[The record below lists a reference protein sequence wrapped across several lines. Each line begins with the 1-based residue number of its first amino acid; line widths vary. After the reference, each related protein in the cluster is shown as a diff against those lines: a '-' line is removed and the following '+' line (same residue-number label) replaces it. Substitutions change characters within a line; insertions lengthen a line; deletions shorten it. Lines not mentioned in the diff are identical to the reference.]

1 MSHLVMLLWKNQMV
15 QNCRALKYVFISQR
29 NLPYICSLYHRK
41 YVTARQPSISKPFYL
56 KDQKK
61 MMVKNFGDDLLEKNV
76 RDVKHKIIFNS
87 HIKFGLDI
95 PKSYGSKKK
104 FIDSKFSDGKM
115 YNEITES
122 RTVPISLKFLE
133 KTHAPQQ
140 ENIVENNHSETNN
153 IVLTNRPVEGEDN
166 RSKEDT
172 SNSTVF
178 PYQLSTATDFVS
190 EDKLDPESLEEE
202 GDFYDEQDGL
212 NVKNWMQDYEVY
224 DDSHDNNHGIDPSYF
239 EYGTA
244 DPTIKAS
251 SVPCGGC
258 GAHLHCQDLSIPG
271 YLPREI
277 FHPCSEPDLRGLICQ
292 RCHLMKNYNM
302 ALNVNVKPED
312 YPKIL
317 EPLKAKKALVI
328 LMVDMTDFPC
338 SIWPGILDVIGVKRP
353 IFVVG
358 NKIDAI
364 PSDRRG
370 WLKHAEQALRD
381 ALPAKA
387 NVKDVTFISAKTGY
401 GVEELIT
408 KIFKIWQLRGDVYLV
423 GCTNVGK
430 STLFNAFLQ
439 SDMCKAKASDLVRR
453 ATTSPWPGTTL
464 NLLKFPIMRPNP
476 HQMHVRNLRLRKLAK
491 LVKQEN
497 DLYEIQKRAYKWKD
511 IQIKS
516 LVGHIGRSFTP
527 EKPAKDENDLSVEKI
542 NHNRLVSRDFLDEK
556 SNLFALGKW
565 CYDTPG
571 TVQPDQVIHLLT
583 TEELVLTLPKSVIC
597 PRVFNI
603 RPGQTLFIAGLGRVD
618 FVESTENLSLR
629 FAVMAS
635 IELPIT
641 VCYTQHAE
649 EIYNSLLGT
658 QAFRVPCGSSERLK
672 QWPALEGREISLMAR
687 EEPNSI
693 SADLVLSSAGWVGVN
708 MTPGQM
714 AKFHCWT
721 PEGRG
726 IYVRSTPLQKY
737 IHLLRGNKPRDCI
750 MYDMPELHEDDEEE

>member
-1 MSHLVMLLWKNQMV
+1 MYD
-15 QNCRALKYVFISQR
+15 AI
-29 NLPYICSLYHRK
+29 
-41 YVTARQPSISKPFYL
+41 T
-56 KDQKK
+56 D
-61 MMVKNFGDDLLEKNV
+61 EK
-76 RDVKHKIIFNS
+76 
-87 HIKFGLDI
+87 
-95 PKSYGSKKK
+95 
-104 FIDSKFSDGKM
+104 
-115 YNEITES
+115 
-122 RTVPISLKFLE
+122 TVPISLKFLE
-133 KTHAPQQ
+133 KTDVQQ
-140 ENIVENNHSETNN
+140 EGTAQNNQSET
-153 IVLTNRPVEGEDN
+153 ISVLSTNRPVEEEVTS
-166 RSKEDT
+166 SKEET
-172 SNSTVF
+172 VNSTVF
-178 PYQLSTATDFVS
+178 PYQLSIATEFVP
-190 EDKLDPESLEEE
+190 EDQLEPESLEEE
-202 GDFYDEQDGL
+202 CDFYDGQDGL

-224 DDSHDNNHGIDPSYF
+224 DDSHDEYNSIDPSYF

-244 DPTIKAS
+244 DPSIQASTI
-251 SVPCGGC
+251 PCGGC
-258 GAHLHCQDLSIPG
+258 GAHLHCQDPSIPG

-277 FHPCSEPDLRGLICQ
+277 FYPCSEPDLRSLICQ

-317 EPLKAKKALVI
+317 EPLRKKKALVV

-358 NKIDAI
+358 NKIDTI

-370 WLKHAEQALRD
+370 WLKHAEQALRN
-381 ALPAKA
+381 ALPPKA
-387 NVKDVTFISAKTGY
+387 NVKDVSFISAKTGY

-439 SDMCKAKASDLVRR
+439 SDICKAKASDLVRR

-476 HQMHVRNLRLRKLAK
+476 HEIHVRDLRLRKLSK
-491 LVKQEN
+491 LQKQEKE
-497 DLYEIQKRAYKWKD
+497 LFEIQKRAYKWKD

-527 EKPAKDENDLSVEKI
+527 EKPAKDENDLSVANI

-556 SNLFALGKW
+556 SDLFAHGKW

-583 TEELVLTLPKSVIC
+583 TEELVLTLPKYIIC
-597 PRVFNI
+597 PRVFHI

-629 FAVMAS
+629 LAVMAS
-635 IELPIT
+635 NKLPIT
-641 VCYTQHAE
+641 VCYTQYAE
-649 EIYNSLLGT
+649 EVYNSLLGT
-658 QAFRVPCGSSERLK
+658 KAFLVPCGSSERLK
-672 QWPALEGREISLMAR
+672 HWPALEGREISLVAQ

-708 MTPGQM
+708 MTPGQI

-737 IHLLRGNKPRDCI
+737 IHLLRGSKPRDSI
-750 MYDMPELHEDDEEE
+750 MYEMLELNKDDEEEE